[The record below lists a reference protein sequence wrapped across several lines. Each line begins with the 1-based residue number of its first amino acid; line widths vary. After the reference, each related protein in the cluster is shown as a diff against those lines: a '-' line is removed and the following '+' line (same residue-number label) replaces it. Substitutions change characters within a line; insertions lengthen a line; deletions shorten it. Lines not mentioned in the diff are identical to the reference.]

1 MERKCWLHCPLFHF
15 LVEKQSERHRNELSI
30 VDMLEINREFQNAI
44 YSGQYLLLVMYYNEC
59 FWQIMPFKQRTSIL
73 ASRLILRNYG
83 REKFT
88 FSLPSFPIPPS
99 WCLSSLVASLPY
111 SVKKSC
117 FQVNRSDTI
126 MLLLKWGLQVF

>member
-1 MERKCWLHCPLFHF
+1 MLIALPIISLSCWKTIRATQKW
-15 LVEKQSERHRNELSI
+15 V
-30 VDMLEINREFQNAI
+30 I
-44 YSGQYLLLVMYYNEC
+44 YSWYAGDQPRISECNIFWTVFASSYVLEWC
-59 FWQIMPFKQRTSIL
+59 FWQITPFKQRTSIL